1 MSRALLLHVRFAE
14 GRYHGTGDWPPAP
27 ARLFQA
33 LVSAAAK
40 GGQLDGTART
50 ALAWLEGLEPPDIA
64 APAAKLGQEIRN
76 YVPNNDLDAV
86 DGDLRRVGEIR
97 ASKISRPRL
106 FDVHLPLTYAWVFD
120 GSAEAMT
127 HAGAMIDLAGQLYQ
141 LGRGIDFAWSTAE
154 IVSPEEAE
162 RRLASRNSPIWRPS
176 DGRSRDILA
185 CPVPGSLASLEA
197 RFRATRRRFSGAG
210 GGRLTFAQPP
220 KASFRSVAYNT
231 PNEYLVFELR
241 RGNDRTIAPEFAPWP
256 LAAASAL
263 AERVRDLVASRL
275 AAALP
280 EQAETI
286 ARCLVGR
293 GADDADKRRRV
304 RFLPLPSIG
313 HALVDQG
320 IRRLAVEIPAEC
332 PVAAADIEWA
342 ASGIDLD
349 ADPKT
354 GEIVPR
360 HGAILS
366 RAEDRRILARYG
378 IGSSARAWQSVTPL
392 VLPQSAARRRLDPLR
407 LREPGHAKDAV
418 ERSVEEAKAAA
429 AIAHAMRHAGI
440 ATPMSAIQLQRE
452 PHGGRGKR
460 AELFAAGTR
469 FAKERLWHVRIE
481 FAEPVEGPLSLGDG
495 RYLGLGL
502 LHPAAVTPRDIAV
515 LKLPVGADIPGA
527 QGSQLVLAARR
538 ALMSLARQ
546 PDGSVPLLF
555 SGHEPQGDAA
565 RSGQHR
571 HVFIAAIDSDNG
583 SRVDSLLIVAPWV
596 CDRTVRRDQRAG
608 ELFETVVANL
618 RELRAGRLG
627 KLNLTPVDPD
637 QRLIGPAREWESRS
651 DYRPTRHAGRGEE
664 PAEALLVDV
673 VTECRRRGIPAPKVE
688 LRTIMPGPRG
698 GISARMR
705 LRFAVALSGPLLLG
719 RDSHAGGGLFV
730 HADMPR
736 D

>member
-40 GGQLDGTART
+40 GGQLDGTARA
-50 ALAWLEGLEPPDIA
+50 ALTWLESLKPPEIV
-64 APAAKLGQEIRN
+64 APPAKLGQEIRN

-97 ASKISRPRL
+97 TSKISRPRL
-106 FDVHLPLTYAWVFD
+106 FDGHLPLTYAWQFEA
-120 GSAEAMT
+120 SAEAMA
-127 HAGAMIDLAGQLYQ
+127 HAGAMIDLAGQLFQ
-141 LGRGIDFAWSTAE
+141 LGRGIDFAWGSAE
-154 IVSPEEAE
+154 IVSPEEAD
-162 RRLASRNSPIWRPS
+162 RRLASRQGPLWRPS
-176 DGRSRDILA
+176 DGHTGEILP
-185 CPVPGSLASLEA
+185 CPIPGSLASLEA
-197 RFRATRRRFSGAG
+197 RFNANRRRFSSAG

-220 KASFRSVAYNT
+220 KASFRSVSYNA
-231 PNEYLVFELR
+231 PNAYLVFELR

-263 AERVRDLVASRL
+263 AERVRDLVAKRL

-304 RFLPLPSIG
+304 RIMPLPSIG

-332 PVAAADIEWA
+332 PVATADIEWA
-342 ASGIDLD
+342 ASGLDLD
-349 ADPKT
+349 ADPST
-354 GEIVPR
+354 GEIVPL

-366 RAEDRRILARYG
+366 RSEDRRILARYG
-378 IGSSARAWQSVTPL
+378 IGSFARAWQSVTPP
-392 VLPQSAARRRLDPLR
+392 VLPQCAARRRMDPLR
-407 LREPGHAKDAV
+407 MREPGHAKNAA
-418 ERSVEEAKAAA
+418 ERSAEEVQAAA
-429 AIAHAMRHAGI
+429 AIAHALRHAGI
-440 ATPMSAIQLQRE
+440 VAPVSAIHLRRE
-452 PHGGRGKR
+452 PYGGRGKR
-460 AELFAAGTR
+460 AELFAVGTR

-481 FAEPVEGPLSLGDG
+481 FAEPVEGPLALGDG

-502 LHPAAVTPRDIAV
+502 LHPAAATPRDIV
-515 LKLPVGADIPGA
+515 TLKLPVGVNIPGG
-527 QGSQLVLAARR
+527 QGNQLVLATRR

-555 SGHEPQGDAA
+555 SGHEPEGDAA

-571 HVFIAAIDSDNG
+571 HVFIAAIKSDSGRRIDA
-583 SRVDSLLIVAPWV
+583 IMIAAPWT
-596 CDRTVRRDQRAG
+596 CDRTVRRDQKTG
-608 ELFETVVANL
+608 ELFEKVVASL

-627 KLNLTPVDPD
+627 KLDLTPGEPD
-637 QRLIGPAREWESRS
+637 QRLTGPAFAWESHS
-651 DYRPTRHAGRGEE
+651 DYRPTRHAGRGKE
-664 PAEALLVDV
+664 PAEALLGDV
-673 VTECRRRGIPAPKVE
+673 VAECRRRGIPEPKVE
-688 LRTIMPGPRG
+688 IMTVTPGPRG
-698 GISARMR
+698 GHAARMR

-719 RDSHAGGGLFV
+719 RDSHAGGGLFT
-730 HADMPR
+730 HAEVPTD
-736 D
+736 